1 MIGSLLIS
9 MLRGMYFSLLVYV
22 PCAYVIILVIV
33 QVNLTLRHIVVV
45 DKLIFL
51 GCSRLMTIEDT
62 IITTSNVKFS
72 EVAGLK
78 EAKQALR
85 EAIILPVMY
94 PHFFTG
100 ARKPWKRIL
109 LYGPPGTGKYCYNI
123 QHLVLEFASQ
133 KLINNLPY
141 S

>member
-1 MIGSLLIS
+1 MITCI
-9 MLRGMYFSLLVYV
+9 Y
-22 PCAYVIILVIV
+22 
-33 QVNLTLRHIVVV
+33 T
-45 DKLIFL
+45 L

-62 IITTSNVKFS
+62 IITSSNVKFS
-72 EVAGLK
+72 EVAGLD

-109 LYGPPGTGKYCYNI
+109 LYGPPGTGKHCNTLCSCYVCTFCL
-123 QHLVLEFASQ
+123 QVKQDLLKVE
-133 KLINNLPY
+133 LPMY
-141 S
+141 VHT

>member
-1 MIGSLLIS
+1 
-9 MLRGMYFSLLVYV
+9 
-22 PCAYVIILVIV
+22 
-33 QVNLTLRHIVVV
+33 
-45 DKLIFL
+45 
-51 GCSRLMTIEDT
+51 MTIEDT
-62 IITTSNVKFS
+62 IITNNNVKFS

-109 LYGPPGTGKYCYNI
+109 LYGPPGTGKPYNTLYFDITYI
-123 QHLVLEFASQ
+123 QPCTCNTSTLRDL
-133 KLINNLPY
+133 LNINCDL
-141 S
+141 

>member
-1 MIGSLLIS
+1 M
-9 MLRGMYFSLLVYV
+9 
-22 PCAYVIILVIV
+22 
-33 QVNLTLRHIVVV
+33 T
-45 DKLIFL
+45 FL
-51 GCSRLMTIEDT
+51 ALCFGFSRLMTIEDT
-62 IITTSNVKFS
+62 IITNSNIKFS

-109 LYGPPGTGKYCYNI
+109 LYGPPGTGKHYFYIYMLYCS
-123 QHLVLEFASQ
+123 LLLFS
-133 KLINNLPY
+133 L
-141 S
+141 

>member
-1 MIGSLLIS
+1 MTFLD
-9 MLRGMYFSLLVYV
+9 FT
-22 PCAYVIILVIV
+22 
-33 QVNLTLRHIVVV
+33 TLC
-45 DKLIFL
+45 F
-51 GCSRLMTIEDT
+51 GFSRLMTIEDA
-62 IITTSNVKFS
+62 IITNSNIKFN

-109 LYGPPGTGKYCYNI
+109 LYGPPGTGKALLLNM
-123 QHLVLEFASQ
+123 
-133 KLINNLPY
+133 P
-141 S
+141 

>member
-1 MIGSLLIS
+1 MVNIVSSYYMIK
-9 MLRGMYFSLLVYV
+9 YQH
-22 PCAYVIILVIV
+22 II
-33 QVNLTLRHIVVV
+33 
-45 DKLIFL
+45 
-51 GCSRLMTIEDT
+51 GCSRLMSIEDT
-62 IITTSNVKFS
+62 IITTSSIKFS

-109 LYGPPGTGKYCYNI
+109 LYGPPGTGKHYATHCVSYYV
-123 QHLVLEFASQ
+123 QHIY
-133 KLINNLPY
+133 KI
-141 S
+141 